1 MKKKEGYVCQ
11 PDNSI
16 SGSFDG
22 KWTSSSTLTYKKH
35 GDQGLRTLRDK
46 SLSQTSKMT
55 EVLAKDRKWIV
66 VKGDDETSCDYRSN
80 DFILLLFPKEKRSPE
95 SWSNCF

>member
-22 KWTSSSTLTYKKH
+22 KWTSSVGIRPAFYLPKDFFEKVSINIENTQNLSIVYGRIHMKQKYKTY
-35 GDQGLRTLRDK
+35 GF
-46 SLSQTSKMT
+46 S
-55 EVLAKDRKWIV
+55 
-66 VKGDDETSCDYRSN
+66 
-80 DFILLLFPKEKRSPE
+80 
-95 SWSNCF
+95 